1 MVQREE
7 LEAKIREKR
16 LAEATK
22 KGLTGAAGKIGTVLR
37 MMGETIT
44 GQSDMALGS
53 NPRGAEEESNDMP
66 VMYMDGVERPTGREW
81 ADLESPL
88 VDFGTYEIGRH
99 FDGLG
104 RGMHME
110 IFYKEDSSEMS
121 VYYRGHLVYR
131 ESQGELVCYIPNEE
145 WEGWISSLFKVAKKA
160 QREEKEVEFQSK
172 VKEAERSKQS
182 WLRDIASR
190 WGLT

>member
-1 MVQREE
+1 M
-7 LEAKIREKR
+7 
-16 LAEATK
+16 
-22 KGLTGAAGKIGTVLR
+22 
-37 MMGETIT
+37 
-44 GQSDMALGS
+44 GQSNAAIGVD
-53 NPRGAEEESNDMP
+53 PRETEKDEMP
-66 VMYMDGVERPTGREW
+66 VMHMDGVERPVGKEW
-81 ADLESPL
+81 GDLESSV

-121 VYYRGHLVYR
+121 VYHRGYLVYQ
-131 ESQGELVCYIPNEE
+131 ESQGDLVSYIPNDE
-145 WEGWISSLFKVAKKA
+145 WEGWVSSLFKVAKKM
-160 QREEKEVEFQSK
+160 QREEKEIEFQSK

-190 WGLT
+190 WGIT